1 MKTGLEVFLEK
12 KHAKYRGLRLGV
24 LCNQAS
30 VDKNLRHISELIT
43 QKKYKLNIAC
53 FFGPQ
58 HGIRGEKQDN
68 MVESQDFVDPTSGL
82 SVYSLYGDTR
92 EPTDQMVSKIDAFV
106 IDLQDI
112 GTRIYTFVY
121 TMANCMRVAK
131 RTSKKVI
138 VLDRPNPLNGNSLEG
153 NCLEPAYTSFVGQFP
168 IIVRHGMTMGELA
181 LMINDAFGIG
191 CDLEVVSLQG
201 WKRSDYG
208 DQWKRAWITPS
219 PNIPT
224 FDSALVFPAG
234 VFFEGTNISE
244 GRGTTKP
251 FEWIGAGYV
260 EPDSLA
266 KDLNARKLGGVYFRP
281 IYFQPTYQKCK
292 EEVCGGVQLHVTD
305 RKKFNGFR
313 TGIHLLQAI
322 AASAPKYF
330 AWKKPP
336 YEYEHIRMPI
346 DLIAGTSLL
355 REIIEGGKP
364 LKSLEQKAEQDVAAF
379 KKFRKP
385 YLIYKS

>member
-1 MKTGLEVFLEK
+1 MKTGLEVFIEK
-12 KHAKYRGLRLGV
+12 KSAKYKNLRLGV

-30 VDKNLRHISELIT
+30 VDGKLRHISELVT
-43 QKKYKLNIAC
+43 QKKLKLNISC

-68 MVESQDFVDPTSGL
+68 MVESQDFTDSRTGL
-82 SVYSLYGDTR
+82 PVYSLYADTR
-92 EPTDQMVSKIDAFV
+92 EPTDRMVAKMDAFL

-131 RTSKKVI
+131 RLSKKVI
-138 VLDRPNPLNGNSLEG
+138 VLDRPNPINGLSLEG
-153 NCLEPAYTSFVGQFP
+153 NCLEPGYSSFVGQFP

-181 LMINDAFGIG
+181 LMINDAFSIG
-191 CDLEVVSLQG
+191 CDLEVIRLEG
-201 WKRSDYG
+201 WKRSMHA
-208 DQWKRAWITPS
+208 DQWKRDWITPS

-224 FDSALVFPAG
+224 FESALVFPAG

-260 EPDSLA
+260 QPDQLA
-266 KDLNARKLGGVYFRP
+266 ENLNARKLGGVYFRP

-305 RKKFNGFR
+305 RAKFNGFR

-322 AASAPKYF
+322 AAQAPKAF

-346 DLIAGTSLL
+346 DLIAGTALL
-355 REIIEGGKP
+355 RELIDGEKP
-364 LKSLEQKAEQDVAAF
+364 LDALEEKAEADVAAF
-379 KKFRKP
+379 KKLRKP
-385 YLIYKS
+385 FLLYKS